1 MLSALAKA
9 KFQSRFPEEGF
20 TLRVKCQR
28 CGKEFSLK
36 HVFKLN
42 DDETLKTIEFIIG
55 KRSAKDLNFLSA
67 NDQWLLQETICP
79 ECDFELQ

>member
-1 MLSALAKA
+1 MLSALAKV

-36 HVFKLN
+36 HIFKLN
-42 DDETLKTIEFIIG
+42 DDETLKVIEFIIG
-55 KRSAKDLNFLSA
+55 KRRSTDLSFLSA
-67 NDQWLLQETICP
+67 NDQWLLQESICS
-79 ECDFELQ
+79 ECDFDLQ